1 MSLIIHLL
9 ESMHMDLKIT
19 ENCSRQSNLH
29 STCTFCVEACKK
41 GVLSLNLQS
50 IEINHEGCNSCGDC
64 VIACPLS
71 AIEGIVDSR
80 DFFKGSLLYN
90 ESYTPT
96 VKELLIYIK
105 RGVKSI
111 QTQNLPL
118 NDPWKRVLTET
129 NKVLEVVGEPVIEVV
144 QKAPEEE
151 KFSRRSFFTSLQREG
166 KQLAKSMAPASWKL
180 EVNQWKLVNYY
191 PEYQFYTILMDRK
204 KCTLC
209 QACIT
214 FCTQE
219 VFRIVNQTLQINHQK
234 CVGCTACSDICSE
247 DAIHIRTEVMKM
259 NVEYVRLYS
268 TSCLNCGQS
277 FVTFHPETLNCHV
290 CKDRDPSWLSPYQ

>member
-1 MSLIIHLL
+1 
-9 ESMHMDLKIT
+9 MHMDLKIT

-41 GVLSLNLQS
+41 GALSPDLQS
-50 IEINHEGCNSCGDC
+50 IDLNHEGCNSCGDC

-80 DFFKGSLLYN
+80 DFCKGSLLYS

-96 VKELLIYIK
+96 VKELLIYKK
-105 RGVKSI
+105 RGVQSI
-111 QTQNLPL
+111 QTQDIPM
-118 NDPWKRVLTET
+118 NDQWKKVLTQT

-144 QKAPEEE
+144 QKAQVEE
-151 KFSRRSFFTSLQREG
+151 KLSRRSFLTSFKREG
-166 KQLAKSMAPASWKL
+166 KQLAKNMAPASWKL
-180 EVNQWKLVNYY
+180 EADQWKLAIYY
-191 PEYQFYTILMDRK
+191 PEYQFYTILIDRK

-209 QACIT
+209 HACKT
-214 FCTQE
+214 FCTQK
-219 VFRIVNQTLQINHQK
+219 VFQIVNQTLKINHQN

-247 DAIHIRTEVMKM
+247 DAIQISTEVKKI
-259 NVEYVRLYS
+259 NEEYVELHS
-268 TSCLNCGQS
+268 KICLNCGQS
-277 FVTFHPETLNCHV
+277 FVTFLPETLKCHV

>member
-1 MSLIIHLL
+1 MSLFINLL
-9 ESMHMDLKIT
+9 ENMHIDLKIT

-41 GVLSLNLQS
+41 GALSLNQKS
-50 IEINHEGCNSCGDC
+50 KEIIHEGCNSCGDC

-80 DFFKGSLLYN
+80 EFRNGSLLYD
-90 ESYTPT
+90 ESYIPN

-105 RGVKSI
+105 RGIKSI

-118 NDPWKRVLTET
+118 NDPWKKVLTET
-129 NKVLEVVGEPVIEVV
+129 NLVLKVVGEPILEVIRKEH
-144 QKAPEEE
+144 KEE
-151 KFSRRSFFTSLQREG
+151 KLSRRSFLASLQRDG

-180 EVNQWKLVNYY
+180 EANHWNLANYY
-191 PEYQFYTILMDRK
+191 PEYQFYTIQIDRQ

-209 QACIT
+209 QACMR

-219 VFRIVNQTLQINHQK
+219 AFQIVNRMLQINHQK
-234 CVGCTACSDICSE
+234 CVGCTACRDICSE
-247 DAIHIRTEVMKM
+247 DAIQIKAEVKKLDK
-259 NVEYVRLYS
+259 EYVGLNS
-268 TSCLNCGQS
+268 KSCINCGKS
-277 FVTFHPETLNCHV
+277 FVTFHPETLKCHV
-290 CKDRDPSWLSPYQ
+290 CKDRDPSWLSPN